1 MPRPLLALA
10 LALALA
16 APGCRYAVTVTTGPA
31 GGGGPIRSTAVV
43 WAWGL
48 VGADVSAFC
57 AHGAARVEVYRG
69 LLGWV
74 VGILTCGFV
83 LPHEVEV
90 WPAAAPPAPAPAW
103 PPAGAPVH
111 VHVEAHGGGR

>member
-1 MPRPLLALA
+1 MSRLLALA
-10 LALALA
+10 LVVALALG
-16 APGCRYAVTVTTGPA
+16 PGCRYAVTVTTGPA
-31 GGGGPIRSTAVV
+31 GGGAPIRTTAVV

-48 VGADVSAFC
+48 VGADVSAYC

-74 VGILTCGFV
+74 VGILTGGFV

-90 WPAAAPPAPAPAW
+90 WPAAAPPAPAAW
-103 PPAGAPVH
+103 PQAAPPVH
-111 VHVEAHGGGR
+111 VHVEAHGR